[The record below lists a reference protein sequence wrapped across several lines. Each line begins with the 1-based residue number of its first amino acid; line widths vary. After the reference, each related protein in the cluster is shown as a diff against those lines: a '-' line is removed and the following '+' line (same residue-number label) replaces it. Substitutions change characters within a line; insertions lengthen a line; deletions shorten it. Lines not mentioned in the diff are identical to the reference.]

1 MEEKTIMLEFTER
14 EFALLHRALFEF
26 RGRPMTSPE
35 ELRAIQSADQKMLK
49 AARSAGMD
57 LYRW

>member
-1 MEEKTIMLEFTER
+1 MEGKTITLEFTER
-14 EFALLHRALFEF
+14 EFALLHRALFEL
-26 RGRPMTSPE
+26 RGRPMSPE
-35 ELRAIQSADQKMLK
+35 ELRELQSADQKMLK

>member
-1 MEEKTIMLEFTER
+1 MEGKTIMLEFTER
-14 EFALLHRALFEF
+14 EFALIHRALFEL
-26 RGRPMTSPE
+26 RGRPMASPE
-35 ELRAIQSADQKMLK
+35 ELRELQSADQKMLK

>member
-14 EFALLHRALFEF
+14 EFALLHRALFEL
-26 RGRPMTSPE
+26 RGRPMTGPE
-35 ELRAIQSADQKMLK
+35 ELRTLQSADQKMLK